1 MSYLEIVLLAFGLCA
16 DTLAVSMASGASMNR
31 IPLGCHL
38 KIDITLGVIQALFIA
53 LGWMLGAAFLSL
65 IESVDHWIAFGLLL
79 FIGGKMIAEA
89 LKGGSG
95 GDSADLMRFPT
106 LVLAGVATSI
116 DALAVGVSIA
126 MMGMPVFR
134 ILITFA
140 AVFAATALV
149 AAVGLEVGKA
159 LKKVAGTL
167 TGVIAGCILIAIG
180 IKILIEHL
188 TA

>member
-1 MSYLEIVLLAFGLCA
+1 MSYLEIILLAFGLCA

-31 IPLGCHL
+31 LTLGCHL
-38 KIDITLGVIQALFIA
+38 KIDTTLGIIQALFIA
-53 LGWMLGAAFLSL
+53 LGWALGAAFLSL

-79 FIGGKMIAEA
+79 FIGGKMIVEA
-89 LKGGSG
+89 LGSKEG
-95 GDSADLMRFPT
+95 EAGADLMRFPT

-126 MMGMPVFR
+126 MMGMPMFR
-134 ILITFA
+134 ILMTFVI
-140 AVFAATALV
+140 VFAATVLV

-159 LKKVAGTL
+159 LKKMAGNI
-167 TGVIAGCILIAIG
+167 TGVLAGCILIAIG

-188 TA
+188 PA